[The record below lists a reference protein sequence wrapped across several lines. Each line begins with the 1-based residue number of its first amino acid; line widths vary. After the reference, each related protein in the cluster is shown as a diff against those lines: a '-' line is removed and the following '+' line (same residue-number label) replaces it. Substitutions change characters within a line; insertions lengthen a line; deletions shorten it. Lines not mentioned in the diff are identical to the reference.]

1 MKKILISIVLILT
14 MVFMVGFN
22 SEAYTLVN
30 LKKADGSTNVTYRGS
45 STVVKIPD
53 SYKLTTTEFRA
64 AWVSTFVSDID
75 QYKSEQAWKNE
86 VASVLKVFKE
96 FNLNAMIFHVRT
108 HNNALYKSELNPI
121 ASWWKYVDFD
131 KFDPLEYLIDEC
143 HKAGIEFHAWMNP
156 YRISTNTTD
165 IPTAIQNG
173 QYLGEALPSVNVAN
187 KAENL
192 IKGDGGVILNPGLQ
206 VVRDFIV
213 DTCMEVVENYD
224 VDAIHFDDYFYIK
237 NSEDADT
244 FAKNN
249 PTNLSLANWRRRQV
263 DLFIEQLHDEM
274 TAYNEE
280 NNRAV
285 QLGISP
291 SGIYKNGNGSVSSG
305 SNTAGFAHYGD
316 YLYSDTY
323 KWANEGWIDYLL
335 PQSYWG
341 FEHPSAGYADVM
353 DWWDKAMANNDC
365 LLYSGIGVYMADE
378 KNNTYSWQTNTKE
391 LTNQLT
397 YLTKL
402 SNVQGYSFYSFK
414 YLENAYNNKSSK
426 AITQINNAKT
436 AGCFDDV
443 ALVPEIENMNP
454 IRLSAVKN
462 FNQNGNTLTW
472 DKSSNAKAYVIYR
485 SKSDLSYS
493 VNEIV
498 DVIGN
503 TSSTITWKD
512 SVTGTYNYGVKPL
525 SRTNTLGKGTSPA
538 IGDSASFEILTD
550 NSDNASINGTEVTE
564 NGGMPLGN
572 TIQVGYTRCVFL
584 SSDAPTSSRLSYNFS
599 SSNEKVATISEYGTI
614 KAIAPGKTTIRAEYK
629 EDPNR
634 WSEIEIQVYAEKG
647 SMYNVIFKDDDGKV
661 LKTEVVQKG
670 KDAAAP
676 IMEDKVV
683 NGNYYKFIGW
693 DKTFTNVQGNLEVT
707 AKYQLEVAI
716 CEVKFVNYDG
726 KVLKTEYVQK
736 GNSATP
742 PSNPTKPSSEY
753 YDYEFVGWDKDYK
766 LISGDIVIT
775 AKFKT
780 VERDVKKY
788 TVTFYNYDNTVLSVQ
803 EIKVGKDATAPSN
816 PTRPDTAEYRFEFNG
831 WDKDFTN
838 VQEDLDVYAV
848 YIATEQKYL
857 VTFKDL
863 DGNVL
868 KETIVVYGASVQ
880 APTAPEVE
888 GYEFVGWSED
898 TTKIVKSMVVT
909 PVYKEIQVVTNIT
922 HIFID
927 RLGETIDTIILP
939 EGETVKMPDA
949 PIYEGYTFIRWDK
962 EEKEGTIVYTAV
974 YEEVELTKEYT
985 VVFKDNEGN
994 VLKTEVV
1001 KEGASAVAPNAP
1013 EIEGY
1018 EFTGWDKDFSN
1029 IKSDLEVIAQYKEII
1044 PEQNNS
1050 GCKKDLSI
1058 VIVSLISLVSVSLL
1072 IWKREK

>member
-1 MKKILISIVLILT
+1 MKKILISMVLILT
-14 MVFMVGFN
+14 MIFMVGFKSN
-22 SEAYTLVN
+22 AYTLVN
-30 LKKADGSTNVTYRGS
+30 LKKADGTTNVTYRGS

-53 SYKLTTTEFRA
+53 SYELTTTEFRA

-131 KFDPLEYLIDEC
+131 EFDPLEYLIDEC
-143 HKAGIEFHAWMNP
+143 HKVGIEFHAWMNP
-156 YRISTNTTD
+156 YRISTSAKS
-165 IPTAIQNG
+165 IEEAIQNG

-192 IKGDGGVILNPGLQ
+192 IKGSSGVILNPGLQ

-224 VDAIHFDDYFYIK
+224 VDAIHFDDYFYI
-237 NSEDADT
+237 SGTEDADT
-244 FAKNN
+244 FAKYN
-249 PTNLSLANWRRRQV
+249 PTNLSLANWRRHQV
-263 DLFIEQLHDEM
+263 DLFIEQLHNEM
-274 TAYNEE
+274 SAYNDK

-291 SGIYKNGNGSVSSG
+291 SGIYRNGNGSISSG

-353 DWWDKAMANNDC
+353 DWWDKAMASNDC

-378 KNNTYSWQTNTKE
+378 KHNTYSWQTNTKE

-402 SNVQGYSFYSFK
+402 NNVQGYSFYSFK
-414 YLENAYNNKSSK
+414 YLENAYNNQK
-426 AITQINNAKT
+426 AIEQIQNAKK
-436 AGCFDDV
+436 AGCFDVV
-443 ALVPEIENMNP
+443 ALVPEIENMDP

-472 DKSSNAKAYVIYR
+472 DKSSSAKAYVIYR
-485 SKSDLSYS
+485 SKSELNYS
-493 VNEIV
+493 VDEIV

-503 TSSTITWKD
+503 TASTITWKD

-525 SRTNTLGKGTSPA
+525 SRTNTLGKGTSPSV
-538 IGDSASFEILTD
+538 GDSASFEILTD
-550 NSDNASINGTEVTE
+550 NSSNTSLNGTEVTE
-564 NGGMPLGN
+564 NGGMALGT
-572 TIQVGYTRCVFL
+572 TIQVGYTRCVFF
-584 SSDAPTSSRLSYNFS
+584 SSDAPEQSRLKYNYT
-599 SSNEKVATISEYGTI
+599 SSNESVATISEYGTI

-629 EDPNR
+629 EDSNR
-634 WSEIEIQVYAEKG
+634 WSELEIQVYAEKG
-647 SMYNVIFKDDDGKV
+647 SMYTVIFKDDDGKI
-661 LKTEVVQKG
+661 LKNEAVQKG
-670 KDAAAP
+670 KDAVAP
-676 IMEDKVV
+676 DIKDKVV

-693 DKTFTNVQGNLEVT
+693 DKDLTNVQGNLEVT
-707 AKYQLEVAI
+707 AKYKLELTVY
-716 CEVKFVNYDG
+716 EVQFLNYDG
-726 KVLKTEYVQK
+726 TVLKTEYVQK
-736 GNSATP
+736 GNAATP
-742 PSNPTKPSSEY
+742 PSNPTKPSSKY
-753 YDYEFVGWDKDYK
+753 YDYVFNGWDKDYN
-766 LISGDIVIT
+766 LISGDTVIT
-775 AKFKT
+775 AKFKS
-780 VERDVKKY
+780 VEREVKKY

-803 EIKVGKDATAPSN
+803 EVKVGKDATAPSN

-831 WDKDFTN
+831 WDKEFTN
-838 VQEDLDVYAV
+838 VQQNLDVYAV
-848 YIATEQKYL
+848 YSATEQKYL
-857 VTFKDL
+857 VTFKDI

-868 KETIVVYGASVQ
+868 KEKIVVYGASIT
-880 APTAPEVE
+880 APTAPIIE

-909 PVYKEIQVVTNIT
+909 PVYKEITNIKNIT
-922 HIFID
+922 HIFIG

-949 PIYEGYTFIRWDK
+949 PTIEGYKFVKWDK
-962 EEKEGTIVYTAV
+962 EEKDGTIVYTAI
-974 YEEVELTKEYT
+974 YEEVIKEYT
-985 VVFKDNEGN
+985 VIFKDSEGN
-994 VLKTEVV
+994 ILKTEVV
-1001 KEGASAVAPNAP
+1001 KEGASAKAPNAP
-1013 EIEGY
+1013 TMDGY

-1029 IKSDLEVIAQYKEII
+1029 IKNDLEVIAQYKEII
-1044 PEQNNS
+1044 PKQNDS

-1058 VIVSLISLVSVSLL
+1058 VVVSLIALVSVSFL